1 MIRNARQN
9 WRTRAAGEMAAGG
22 MLILGISHELDCDAA
37 TVADWNE
44 IIPYLITAAGMLLG
58 LGAARDAS
66 R

>member
-1 MIRNARQN
+1 
-9 WRTRAAGEMAAGG
+9 

-37 TVADWNE
+37 TVTNWNE

>member
-1 MIRNARQN
+1 MDGCNFIRSN
-9 WRTRAAGEMAAGG
+9 GCIAGG

-37 TVADWNE
+37 TVANWNE